1 MAQTYVSFRTA
12 LFPGGDPIS
21 GVYVALY
28 DSTGTNLQTSATS
41 GADGRVFLGDIAEAT
56 YELRIT
62 APAPAKVQKG
72 TLQQI
77 VVQGAGDQVFDVVI
91 DTSSLSESGKAD
103 VCRCSGVFVDPYG
116 DPVRD
121 VSLYFSEELIPTLLY
136 TAADNK
142 TKAVVPR
149 KLVTKTDASGFASV
163 DLIQD
168 ASYNVYMEGFEN
180 ISRIIKVPKLTT
192 SSLPDVLFPVVDRVE
207 YELSNV
213 ILAPASA
220 PTVTVNVGTKTT
232 LDTYTVFRS
241 GVREKGLNDVNFD
254 QTNTDKDIVSVS
266 LTDGGILLE
275 ALAVGSTS
283 IEVKRIVPGTGTGV
297 TIYPSTEARGTLH
310 VTVQEIPA

>member
-1 MAQTYVSFRTA
+1 VAQTYVSFRTT
-12 LFPGGDPIS
+12 LFPGGDPIP

-28 DSTGTNLQTSATS
+28 DEAGTAFQTSATS
-41 GADGRVFLGDIAEAT
+41 DATGVTFLGDLAEAT

-62 APAPAKVQKG
+62 APAPAKIQKG
-72 TLQQI
+72 TIQNI
-77 VVQGAGDQVFDVVI
+77 TVVGAGDQAFDVII
-91 DTSSLSESGKAD
+91 DTSPLSESSKPD
-103 VCRCSGVFVDPYG
+103 VCRCSGVFIDPYG

-121 VSLYFSEELIPTLLY
+121 VSLHLSEDALPTLMY
-136 TAADNK
+136 TAASNT

-149 KLVTKTDASGFASV
+149 ALITKTDASGFASV

-180 ISRIIKVPKLTT
+180 ISRTIKVPKLTT

-207 YELSNV
+207 YTFDGAVLTPVSG
-213 ILAPASA
+213 
-220 PTVTVNVGTKTT
+220 PTVVITVGVKKTLT
-232 LDTYTVFRS
+232 TNTIFRS
-241 GVREKGLNDVNFD
+241 GVVAKGLSDVAFD
-254 QTNTDKDIVSVS
+254 QTIIGKTIVSVS
-266 LTDGGILLE
+266 LTDGGIILE

-310 VTVQEIPA
+310 VTVQAIP

>member
-28 DSTGTNLQTSATS
+28 DSTGTTLQTSATS

-77 VVQGAGDQVFDVVI
+77 VVQGAGDQAFDVVI

-103 VCRCSGVFVDPYG
+103 VCRCSGVFIDPYG

-213 ILAPASA
+213 ILAPAAA
-220 PTVTVNVGTKTT
+220 PTITVNVGTETT

-241 GVREKGLNDVNFD
+241 GVREKGLNDVTFD

>member
-1 MAQTYVSFRTA
+1 VAQTYVSFRTS

-28 DSTGTNLQTSATS
+28 NEDGTAFQTSATS
-41 GADGRVFLGDIAEAT
+41 NADGTVFLGDLAEAS

-72 TLQQI
+72 TIQKI
-77 VVQGAGDQVFDVVI
+77 TVQGAGDQAFDVVI
-91 DTSSLSESGKAD
+91 DTSSLPESGKAD

-121 VSLYFSEELIPTLLY
+121 VSLHFSENLIPTLMY
-136 TAADNK
+136 AAADN
-142 TKAVVPR
+142 TTRAVVPK
-149 KLVTKTDASGFASV
+149 KLLTKTDASGFASV

-180 ISRIIKVPKLTT
+180 VSRTIKVPKLTA

-213 ILAPASA
+213 ILNPANA
-220 PTVTVNVGTKTT
+220 PTITVNVGTETA

-241 GVREKGLNDVNFD
+241 GVREKGLNDVIFD

-283 IEVKRIVPGTGTGV
+283 IEVTRIAASTGTGI